1 MKYLKIY
8 VCFVSAEIIYRQQ
21 DCVSKID
28 MDTIAGEGL
37 ALAVGKNFE
46 SSSHVDRDMGYTFSG
61 RLINFVNT
69 YLYKYYRQF
78 PHERTNWKQ
87 FHIF

>member
-1 MKYLKIY
+1 
-8 VCFVSAEIIYRQQ
+8 
-21 DCVSKID
+21 

-69 YLYKYYRQF
+69 YLFKYYRQF
-78 PHERTNWKQ
+78 PHERTNRKQ
-87 FHIF
+87 FHLF